1 MKTKILLITGAMI
14 LAIFIAGIVFAGGP
28 GGGMG
33 GGGGMMG
40 GGGGMMG
47 GGHMTNYGRGYA
59 APFQDQYNR
68 SNESSQY
75 SNREIEGLRYEIRG
89 RREEL
94 SDLYRADKPDKELID
109 QKINELS
116 RLEAEL
122 DQKTLAR

>member
-1 MKTKILLITGAMI
+1 MKAKILLITAAMAF
-14 LAIFIAGIVFAGGP
+14 AIFFGGFVYA
-28 GGGMG
+28 GGMG
-33 GGGGMMG
+33 GGGGGM

-47 GGHMTNYGRGYA
+47 GGHMMNYGRGSA

-68 SNESSQY
+68 SNESSEY

-94 SDLYRADKPDKELID
+94 SDLYRADKPDKALID
-109 QKINELS
+109 QKINELA

-122 DQKTLAR
+122 DQKTLGR

>member
-1 MKTKILLITGAMI
+1 MKTKILLITAAMI

-33 GGGGMMG
+33 GGGM

-47 GGHMTNYGRGYA
+47 GGHMMNYGRGSA

-68 SNESSQY
+68 SNEFSQY

>member
-28 GGGMG
+28 GGGGMG
-33 GGGGMMG
+33 GGGM

-47 GGHMTNYGRGYA
+47 GGHMMNYGKGYA

-89 RREEL
+89 KREEL
-94 SDLYRADKPDKELID
+94 SDLYRDDKPDKELID
-109 QKINELS
+109 QKIKELS

>member
-33 GGGGMMG
+33 GGG
-40 GGGGMMG
+40 MMG
-47 GGHMTNYGRGYA
+47 GGHMMNYGRGSA

-75 SNREIEGLRYEIRG
+75 SNREIEGLRYETRG

-122 DQKTLAR
+122 DQKTLADKDLTDAR

>member
-1 MKTKILLITGAMI
+1 MNRIFFIIAFALTATI
-14 LAIFIAGIVFAGGP
+14 AIGGIAYAGGP
-28 GGGMG
+28 GGGGM

-40 GGGGMMG
+40 GGRMMD
-47 GGHMTNYGRGYA
+47 YGRGYA

>member
-33 GGGGMMG
+33 GGGM

-47 GGHMTNYGRGYA
+47 GGHMMDYGRGYA

-68 SNESSQY
+68 SNESSHY
-75 SNREIEGLRYEIRG
+75 SNKEIEGLRYEIRG

>member
-1 MKTKILLITGAMI
+1 MNRIFFIIAAALTATIAMG
-14 LAIFIAGIVFAGGP
+14 GIVYA

-33 GGGGMMG
+33 GGMGGGGMMG
-40 GGGGMMG
+40 GGYMMK
-47 GGHMTNYGRGYA
+47 NYGRGYA
-59 APFQDQYNR
+59 APLQDQYNR

-109 QKINELS
+109 QKIKELS

-122 DQKTLAR
+122 DQKTLGR